1 MNIVL
6 FYYLF
11 QVLWAI
17 PTLVLSHTA
26 TYSNSSF
33 QVSTLPDSPALPT
46 SWAGRLPVPGRQG
59 NEIFFWLFEAEVP
72 AYDENLISTFNL
84 IYFGPTNATLTL
96 HSLAEWWPRLLIA
109 HRPHN
114 RERTHCFCRKLYSP
128 RFQPILV
135 DKAGSCPIRRST
147 CRHGLLAC
155 QFSRSDQ

>member
-11 QVLWAI
+11 QVLWSI

-33 QVSTLPDSPALPT
+33 QVSNLPDSPALPT

-59 NEIFFWLFEAEVP
+59 NEIFFWLFDAEKTV
-72 AYDENLISTFNL
+72 YDDNLISKSDL
-84 IYFGPTNATLTL
+84 IYIGPTNATLTL
-96 HSLAEWWPRLLIA
+96 HSLVEWWPRLLIA

-114 RERTHCFCRKLYSP
+114 RERTHCFCRELHSP
-128 RFQPILV
+128 RFQPILL
-135 DKAGSCPIRRST
+135 DKAGSCSIRRST
-147 CRHGLLAC
+147 RRYGLFAR
-155 QFSRSDQ
+155 QFSREDQ